1 MKQKREKQKFSFLS
15 LAQAIFI
22 SADFTSQNDL
32 DSHASACAFG
42 FLFSFLPLVL
52 MVFSILIRIMHASK
66 EVLHEVIA
74 ALPFLE
80 GIFNFDEILS
90 SVNFSNSM
98 TIVDIVLGVWIFW
111 MARNLFLYIQKG
123 ITRIFHKEAAPRPVL
138 NQLLVFGGE
147 LILVLGATAL
157 VLISI
162 SFKTLKFNSA
172 FIALKNSFHPHLL
185 NSISKTINIVPY
197 VLIFILVFFSFR
209 FYTGTKPSAKLCALA
224 SFFSTGIFIAIVIFL
239 NVFLDFKR
247 YNLIYGILGNLV
259 ILLFEVK
266 IFFFL
271 FFVFAQFVFVIQFFD
286 DLLLA
291 KLYLLPDHD
300 ETDLLNA
307 VNRALFIRPDFLI
320 GNFNSSK
327 KFEAGET
334 IVKKNSSDDN
344 VYYIISGSV
353 KCIAEN
359 NISFFDRGAMFGEA
373 ACLLN
378 TAHKAD
384 FIASTECRILEI
396 SGATFR
402 RLIDLNG
409 DAAKKAV
416 QKLSAIFNSERIIKF
431 GSR

>member
-1 MKQKREKQKFSFLS
+1 
-15 LAQAIFI
+15 
-22 SADFTSQNDL
+22 
-32 DSHASACAFG
+32 
-42 FLFSFLPLVL
+42 
-52 MVFSILIRIMHASK
+52 MHASK

-147 LILVLGATAL
+147 LILVLGATVL

-162 SFKTLKFNSA
+162 SFKTLRFNSA

-271 FFVFAQFVFVIQFFD
+271 FFRV
-286 DLLLA
+286 
-291 KLYLLPDHD
+291 
-300 ETDLLNA
+300 
-307 VNRALFIRPDFLI
+307 RAIRFRD
-320 GNFNSSK
+320 
-327 KFEAGET
+327 
-334 IVKKNSSDDN
+334 
-344 VYYIISGSV
+344 SV
-353 KCIAEN
+353 
-359 NISFFDRGAMFGEA
+359 
-373 ACLLN
+373 
-378 TAHKAD
+378 
-384 FIASTECRILEI
+384 
-396 SGATFR
+396 FR
-402 RLIDLNG
+402 RLAFG
-409 DAAKKAV
+409 ET
-416 QKLSAIFNSERIIKF
+416 LSAPRPRRDGFAERVEPRAFHQAGFLDRKF
-431 GSR
+431 QFVKKIRSGRNYREKKFLGRQCLLHNFRQRKMHRGKQHFLL

>member
-1 MKQKREKQKFSFLS
+1 MKQKRENKKSGILS

-52 MVFSILIRIMHASK
+52 MVFSILIRVMHATK
-66 EVLHEVIA
+66 EALRDAIA
-74 ALPFLE
+74 DLPFLE
-80 GIFNFDEILS
+80 DIFNFNEILN
-90 SVNFSNSM
+90 SVDFSNSM

-123 ITRIFHKEAAPRPVL
+123 ITRIFHKEAAQRPVL

-147 LILVLGATAL
+147 LILVFGAAAL
-157 VLISI
+157 ILISI
-162 SFKTLKFNSA
+162 SFKTLQFNSA
-172 FIALKNSFHPHLL
+172 FVALKNSFHPRLL
-185 NSISKTINIVPY
+185 DSISRTINIVPY
-197 VLIFILVFFSFR
+197 VLIFVLVFLALR
-209 FYTGTKPSAKLCALA
+209 FYTGTKPGAKLCALA
-224 SFFSTGIFIAIVIFL
+224 AFFSTAIFVAVVIFL
-239 NVFLDFKR
+239 NIFLDFKR

-300 ETDLLNA
+300 ETDFLNA
-307 VNRALFIRPDFLI
+307 LNRALFIRPDFLI
-320 GNFNSSK
+320 NNFNSSK
-327 KFEAGET
+327 KFCADET
-334 IVKKNSSDDN
+334 IVKKDSSADS

-353 KCIAEN
+353 KRVAEN
-359 NISFFDRGAMFGEA
+359 NIAFFDRGAMFGEEC
-373 ACLLN
+373 CLLN
-378 TAHKAD
+378 TAHNAD
-384 FIASTECRILEI
+384 FIAATECRILEI

-409 DAAKKAV
+409 DAAKKAL
-416 QKLSAIFNSERIIKF
+416 QKLSMYLMR
-431 GSR
+431 

>member
-1 MKQKREKQKFSFLS
+1 MKRKCEKQKFSFLS

-52 MVFSILIRIMHASK
+52 MVFSILIRVMHATK
-66 EVLHEVIA
+66 EVLREAIA

-80 GIFNFDEILS
+80 GIFNFDDILE

-98 TIVDIVLGVWIFW
+98 TIVDIVLGIWIFW

-123 ITRIFHKEAAPRPVL
+123 ITRIFHKDAAQRKAF
-138 NQLLVFGGE
+138 NQLLIFAGE
-147 LILVLGATAL
+147 LILVLGAAVL
-157 VLISI
+157 ILISI
-162 SFKTLKFNSA
+162 SFKTLKFNSV
-172 FIALKNSFHPHLL
+172 FIDLKNSFHPRLL
-185 NSISKTINIVPY
+185 NSISKTIDIVPY
-197 VLIFILVFFSFR
+197 VLILILVFLALK

-224 SFFSTGIFIAIVIFL
+224 AFLSTGIFVAIVIFL
-239 NVFLDFKR
+239 NIFLDFKR

-300 ETDLLNA
+300 ETDFLNA
-307 VNRALFIRPDFLI
+307 LNRALFIRPDFLI
-320 GNFNSSK
+320 KNFDSSK
-327 KFEAGET
+327 KFDAGET
-334 IVKKNSSDDN
+334 IVKADSSADS
-344 VYYIISGSV
+344 VYYIISGSAKRV
-353 KCIAEN
+353 AEN
-359 NISFFDRGAMFGEA
+359 NIAFFDRGAMFGEEC
-373 ACLLN
+373 CLLN
-378 TAHKAD
+378 VAHDAD
-384 FIASTECRILEI
+384 FIAATECRILEI

-416 QKLSAIFNSERIIKF
+416 QKLSSYLMR
-431 GSR
+431 

>member
-1 MKQKREKQKFSFLS
+1 MKHKREKQKFSFLS
-15 LAQAIFI
+15 LAQALFI

-52 MVFSILIRIMHASK
+52 MVFSILIRILHASK
-66 EVLHEVIA
+66 EALREAVA
-74 ALPFLE
+74 ALPFLKD
-80 GIFNFDEILS
+80 IFNFEEILN

-123 ITRIFHKEAAPRPVL
+123 ITRIFHKEAEQRPVL

-147 LILVLGATAL
+147 LILVLGATVL

-162 SFKTLKFNSA
+162 SFKTLEFNSA

-209 FYTGTKPSAKLCALA
+209 FYTGTKPSAKLCAFAAFL
-224 SFFSTGIFIAIVIFL
+224 STGIFIAIVIFL

-300 ETDLLNA
+300 ETDWLNA
-307 VNRALFIRPDFLI
+307 LNRALFIRPDFLI
-320 GNFNSSK
+320 SNFDSSK
-327 KFEAGET
+327 QFDAGKT
-334 IVKKNSSDDN
+334 IVEKDSKDDK

-353 KCIAEN
+353 RRVAEN
-359 NISFFDRGAMFGEA
+359 NVAFLDRGAMFGEA

-378 TAHKAD
+378 AAHKAD
-384 FIASTECRILEI
+384 FIAATECRILEI

-416 QKLSAIFNSERIIKF
+416 QKLSAIFNSERITKF
-431 GSR
+431 GN